1 MDTFDL
7 AGNFWIENVNHQNL
21 VKGIDRL
28 RSATE
33 CVGAGVLIMKTAPL
47 TAAAV
52 A

>member
-1 MDTFDL
+1 MVAFHLT
-7 AGNFWIENVNHQNL
+7 GNFWIENENDQNL
-21 VKGIDRL
+21 LKGIDRS
-28 RSATE
+28 RIATE

>member
-1 MDTFDL
+1 MVTFDL
-7 AGNFWIENVNHQNL
+7 TEKFQIVNENDQNL

-28 RSATE
+28 RIATE

>member
-1 MDTFDL
+1 MVTFNL
-7 AGNFWIENVNHQNL
+7 TGNFWMENENYQNL
-21 VKGIDRL
+21 VRGIDRL

>member
-1 MDTFDL
+1 MVAFNLTE
-7 AGNFWIENVNHQNL
+7 NFQIENENDQNL